1 MTRLAPY
8 YTVSYQ
14 TGNGIKSFRGPV
26 MQRGYGLGGFF
37 KGLARSFAP
46 IFKQGI
52 SHVGKKA
59 LSTGLK
65 VVRDVSQG
73 KKLKD
78 SIKQRGKESL
88 NEVVADIKSGVKQ
101 KLISR
106 KRSIKGKGA
115 GVNKRNKK
123 RKTDIFD

>member
-46 IFKQGI
+46 ILKQSI
-52 SHVGKKA
+52 AHVGKKA
-59 LSTGLK
+59 LSTGVK

-73 KKLKD
+73 RNLKEA
-78 SIKQRGKESL
+78 IKHRGKESL

-106 KRSIKGKGA
+106 KRSSKGKGTT
-115 GVNKRNKK
+115 VNKKKK
-123 RKTDIFD
+123 RRTDIFD